1 MPQNYSQAFGYR
13 VYILPIKASEVDFAD
28 LALGG
33 LGANKFIDHTTTIDN
48 NAVIGEVGQGATYSL
63 LTSYSEHAI
72 SNVAVA
78 TNVATITATGH
89 TYIVGDKVEISGLSQ
104 TVLNGVHTVTA
115 ISAGTTF
122 SFAITTGNI
131 SSTPSVGAVKGGTE
145 IPLDGSA
152 DPIRLLGLNA
162 CTLSTDTNIEEVQT
176 YDDETEGFNQGVAT
190 GKSFSFD
197 VGGSANFTDA
207 GYKIMRLI
215 EKNAVSENLMAKLA
229 RIGPTGTTE
238 TTYGFGR
245 FSGYNEGNDAGS
257 IVSWTSQF
265 QGYGAYKVDF
275 G

>member
-1 MPQNYSQAFGYR
+1 MAQNYSQAFGYR
-13 VYILPIKASEVDFAD
+13 VYILPIKASSVDFAD

-33 LGANKFIDHTTTIDN
+33 LGAGKFIDHTTTISN
-48 NAVIGEVGQGATYSL
+48 SAVIGEVGSGSTYSL

-72 SNVAVA
+72 SNVEVA
-78 TNVATITATGH
+78 SNVATIDATGH
-89 TYIVGDKVEISGLSQ
+89 TFIVGDKVEITGLSQ

-115 ISAGTTF
+115 ITAGVDF

-131 SSTPSVGAVKGGTE
+131 ASVASVGAVKGGTE
-145 IPLDGSA
+145 IPLDGTA
-152 DPIRLLGLNA
+152 DPIRLLGLNS
-162 CTLSTDTNIEEVQT
+162 CSLSTDTNIEEVQT

-197 VGGSANFTDA
+197 VGGSADFTDA

-215 EKNAVSENLMAKLA
+215 EEDAVSENLMAKIA

-245 FSGYNEGNDAGS
+245 FSGFNEGNDAGS